1 MKKREAMLR
10 SINAPL
16 SLAVMLDFRN
26 YHFSNHQVLLSTP
39 SFLQKW
45 CRNVLWIYR
54 YSIISKSS
62 KGSFGWE
69 RWSWVAFLI
78 SNQTAA
84 EYTGGDFARKEIKAA
99 LNLMAQANEQ
109 SVFAD
114 PQFVLMNS
122 PNWNRREKRR
132 LIQCQHGLQNFR
144 PPLQRNCT
152 QQSQPTMCTP
162 VHGTNS
168 FYIICPHRN
177 LDMGN
182 KMYHLL
188 CQWLMEI
195 TYEGQNWSLR

>member
-1 MKKREAMLR
+1 MLR
-10 SINAPL
+10 LINAPL
-16 SLAVMLDFRN
+16 SLAVMLGFSS

-99 LNLMAQANEQ
+99 LNLMAQANEL

-122 PNWNRREKRR
+122 RNEGSFSAK
-132 LIQCQHGLQNFR
+132 HGLQS
-144 PPLQRNCT
+144 LQTSSSEKLHTTIATHN
-152 QQSQPTMCTP
+152 
-162 VHGTNS
+162 VYNS
-168 FYIICPHRN
+168 TS
-177 LDMGN
+177 N
-182 KMYHLL
+182 KYL
-188 CQWLMEI
+188 
-195 TYEGQNWSLR
+195 